1 MFLPA
6 VHEVLISLHP
16 HLWSIFLINVHL
28 VCRGGNAGL
37 TGAFK
42 RRFCI
47 FCPAFCCS
55 SRGDG
60 SGSWITKQPEMQGS
74 LSPVAPPPPPASPQ
88 TLFLCPCS
96 KSLSTQQPPSKT
108 LIQSCPSQYRP
119 VRGSYSLIQ
128 STLLTSVTIP
138 DPLCSREPP
147 LWVFFLSLP
156 CPASQAYSSQ
166 VTWRIPS
173 LPNSSLLSL

>member
-1 MFLPA
+1 MFIWCVGEGMLDLLVPLKGGFVFSA
-6 VHEVLISLHP
+6 QHFVVLVGGMVQAAELLNSQKCKAPSALWHP
-16 HLWSIFLINVHL
+16 
-28 VCRGGNAGL
+28 R
-37 TGAFK
+37 
-42 RRFCI
+42 
-47 FCPAFCCS
+47 
-55 SRGDG
+55 
-60 SGSWITKQPEMQGS
+60 
-74 LSPVAPPPPPASPQ
+74 PPPASPQ

-138 DPLCSREPP
+138 DPLCSRESP